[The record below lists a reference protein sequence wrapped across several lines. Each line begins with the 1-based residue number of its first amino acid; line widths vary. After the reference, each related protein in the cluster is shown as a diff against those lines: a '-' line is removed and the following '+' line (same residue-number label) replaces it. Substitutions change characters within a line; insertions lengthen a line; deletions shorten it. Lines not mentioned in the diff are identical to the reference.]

1 MSIEVFVRLE
11 VDLDQLP
18 SLLEQLKSQLVV
30 YPHRIEIIGDG
41 EATGTIRPGEASAK
55 ASTEKLP
62 ITLNPVDEEAFKT
75 KLLKTRK
82 AEITIFHADG
92 TVKKKVWEAN
102 SFTAKSG
109 VLNNLRSRAEFR
121 NGEWQARGILRVE
134 VKVLGK

>member
-18 SLLEQLKSQLVV
+18 TLLEQLKSQLAV

-41 EATGTIRPGEASAK
+41 EASGNKQPEKVSSKTLG
-55 ASTEKLP
+55 EKLP
-62 ITLNPVDEEAFKT
+62 ITLNPVDEEAFKN

-121 NGEWQARGILRVE
+121 NGEWQARGIERVE
-134 VKVLGK
+134 VKVIGK